1 MFYEF
6 QNSLSLNTFKILHGG
21 NINAQNHLHNSFE
34 FVQVTKGILKINV
47 EKKEY
52 CLKKDDAL
60 LIFPHQIHEYVSEE
74 ENEYTIC
81 IFSPELVKSYQS
93 VYLKNSPKSNL
104 FKSEINYAELLSEAL
119 GRNVFSVKGLL
130 YSLCGE
136 FHENREYIEKST
148 TNDALIEKIFKFVE
162 ENYSNDCT
170 LSALSKSTSYNYAY
184 LSRCFKSYT
193 GATFVDYVNR
203 YRVNEASYLLKNTN
217 LAVLEVA
224 FKTGFD
230 SLRNFNRVFKKITE
244 KTPKEYRETK

>member
-1 MFYEF
+1 
-6 QNSLSLNTFKILHGG
+6 
-21 NINAQNHLHNSFE
+21 LHNSFE
-34 FVQVTKGILKINV
+34 FVAIINGEIQINV
-47 EKKEY
+47 ENNKYK
-52 CLKKDDAL
+52 LKKGDTL
-60 LIFPHQIHEYVSEE
+60 LIFPNQIHEYISDA
-74 ENEYTIC
+74 ENEYIIC
-81 IFSPELVKSYQS
+81 IFSPELVKSYQN
-93 VYLKNSPKSNL
+93 VFLKNSPKSNL